1 MACADV
7 GTPAFRGN
15 VPIYREPPNTP
26 KPFTPRSCARRARH
40 LAETVDV
47 VEPCGRTD
55 GLVGTAGAPGLPGVG
70 GRCDARPVELR
81 FSGEVVWWRGPAPHH
96 FVALPEPEAARLRAV
111 ASRVTY
117 GWGCIPATVTLG
129 ATTFTTSIFPKDGGF
144 LVPVKAAPRRAEGVE
159 LGDDVAL
166 VVVVDDPDA
175 PGGAAAEA
183 EGRLSKAVRP
193 ALPHHGAADDD
204 DYYDP
209 AADPTARTPTVTG

>member
-1 MACADV
+1 M
-7 GTPAFRGN
+7 
-15 VPIYREPPNTP
+15 
-26 KPFTPRSCARRARH
+26 
-40 LAETVDV
+40 
-47 VEPCGRTD
+47 
-55 GLVGTAGAPGLPGVG
+55 
-70 GRCDARPVELR
+70 ELR
-81 FSGEVVWWRGPAPHH
+81 FGGEVIWWRGPAPYH

-144 LVPVKAAPRRAEGVE
+144 RVPLKAAPRRAEGVE

-175 PGGAAAEA
+175 PGEPRREADDEVPTAA
-183 EGRLSKAVRP
+183 RP
-193 ALPHHGAADDD
+193 AVPHHDPADDD

-209 AADPTARTPTVTG
+209 AADPAADPPAGAPEGASTGTPTPAG